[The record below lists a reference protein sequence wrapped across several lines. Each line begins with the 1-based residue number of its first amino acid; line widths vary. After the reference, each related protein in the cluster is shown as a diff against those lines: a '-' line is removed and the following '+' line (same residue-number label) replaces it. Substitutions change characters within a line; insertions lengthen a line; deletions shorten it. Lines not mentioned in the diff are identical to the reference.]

1 MQTSVWDEVGTY
13 PFTQY
18 VEKLNRLTAE
28 SWRKRGLQ
36 DFGSFQKRRSS
47 LHNYTEEF
55 YQP

>member
-1 MQTSVWDEVGTY
+1 MQTFAWDEIGTC

-28 SWRKRGLQ
+28 FWKKRGLQ
-36 DFGSFQKRRSS
+36 DFVYFEKRRSP